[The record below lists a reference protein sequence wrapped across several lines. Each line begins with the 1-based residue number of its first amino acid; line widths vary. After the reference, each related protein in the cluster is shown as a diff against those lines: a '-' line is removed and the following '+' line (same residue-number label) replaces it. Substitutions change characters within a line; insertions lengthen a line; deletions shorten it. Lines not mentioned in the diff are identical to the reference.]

1 MKWLDE
7 AVSAGHATTA
17 AHPSRI
23 TVIDAL
29 RADRTGPVPLRL
41 LQLSYSDN
49 AFVRREALELLS
61 WAGTGSPWPE
71 AVAASLARLTDPDEE
86 VRRRAAHLVVRAGG
100 RDVGLRALGKLTDP
114 VVRTVLADR
123 LQGSLAHLRDDPLP
137 SVRFLVRLEA
147 LRVAPARQRPPLD
160 RALLADAREAAIHLD
175 RVGRRW
181 GRVLCGLGRE
191 RHVHALVA
199 RLLGDPTTRDI
210 GAGVAREA
218 CHHWRAA
225 PIALLPLLVRH
236 CGPEVSPAMAK
247 ALTTASVSRAA
258 MRAHGALFA
267 TVAVTPYPRPRHLFG
282 SSSPTRSQAQRP
294 TYDSATAGAVL
305 RAKPV
310 DTGRLHRAPELFGAL
325 LDAGPLTF
333 REAAQLYNL
342 TFKRPG
348 RMQGVCAPLWL
359 RHAGPTA
366 GPRVLALMTPHLGT
380 YGIGEYYAEG
390 LARMGR
396 HARPAL
402 PSLTALIDR
411 RTRIPVNDSTRDG
424 EMMLDEGLLA
434 AALAARHAILADTA
448 PSTPATPDRA

>member
-23 TVIDAL
+23 AVVDAL

-41 LQLSYSDN
+41 LQLSYSEV
-49 AFVRREALELLS
+49 AFVRREALDLLS
-61 WAGTGSPWPE
+61 LAEVGSPWPE
-71 AVAASLARLTDPDEE
+71 AAAAALARLTDPDEE

-100 RDVGLRALGKLTDP
+100 RDVGLRALGVLTEP

-123 LQGSLAHLRDDPLP
+123 LRGSLAHLRDDPLA
-137 SVRFLVRLEA
+137 SVRFLVHLEA
-147 LRVAPARQRPPLD
+147 LRVAPASQWPPLD
-160 RALLADAREAAIHLD
+160 GALLADAREATIHLD
-175 RVGRRW
+175 GVGWRW
-181 GRVLCGLGRE
+181 GQVLCGSGRE

-199 RLLGDPTTRDI
+199 RLLSDAATRDI
-210 GAGVAREA
+210 GAGLAREA

-225 PIALLPLLVRH
+225 PVELLPLLVRH

-267 TVAVTPYPRPRHLFG
+267 TVPVTPYPRPRHLFG
-282 SSSPTRSQAQRP
+282 SSSPTQGS
-294 TYDSATAGAVL
+294 TYDSATAAAVL

-310 DTGRLHRAPELFGAL
+310 GIGRLRHAPELFGAL

-333 REAAQLYNL
+333 RQAAQLYNL
-342 TFKRPG
+342 TFQRPG

-359 RHAGPTA
+359 RHAGPA
-366 GPRVLALMTPHLGT
+366 AAPRVLALMTPHLDA
-380 YGIGEYYAEG
+380 YDIGAYYAQG

-396 HARPAL
+396 HALPAL

-424 EMMLDEGLLA
+424 ETMLDESLLA
-434 AALAARHAILADTA
+434 AAFAARHAILADAAPRRATTA
-448 PSTPATPDRA
+448 